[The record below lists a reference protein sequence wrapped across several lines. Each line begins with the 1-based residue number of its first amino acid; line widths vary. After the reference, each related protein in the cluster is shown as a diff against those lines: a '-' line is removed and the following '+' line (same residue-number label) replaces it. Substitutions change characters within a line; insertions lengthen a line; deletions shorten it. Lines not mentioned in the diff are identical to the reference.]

1 MVPEGGDPNSAILV
15 MAAEHVRQRHSTGS
29 CIPSEPNT
37 GIRQSPKKPEV
48 QKIRFFFAD
57 NPFKGKNEA
66 SATEPFFP
74 FFPFKLRRELSFLS
88 DSFYQVCVST
98 CVSFT

>member
-1 MVPEGGDPNSAILV
+1 MGWGEGVKGSEQRLFLSLMVPEGGDPNSAILV

-48 QKIRFFFAD
+48 QKIFFLQIILLKARMKPLQL
-57 NPFKGKNEA
+57 N
-66 SATEPFFP
+66 
-74 FFPFKLRRELSFLS
+74 LSFHSSLS
-88 DSFYQVCVST
+88 SCDAN
-98 CVSFT
+98 